1 MSAKGCEAAQ
11 KQATLILPGAPCL
24 PVLLP
29 VPGRSRTS
37 PLLQKARNPGQ
48 AKLRPVRTHNALL
61 PGGRA
66 DLSAKGCEAAQKQA
80 TLILPGAPCLPVLL
94 PVPGSSRTSPLLQK
108 ARNPGQAK
116 LRPVRTHN
124 ALLPGGRG
132 SGLVREGLRSGPRT
146 GHLDFTGCTVLT
158 CFAAGSR
165 QFADKRSVARS
176 AAESALSGLHNLR
189 TELEREVTH
198 NAPTASST
206 APESAIDARHCPTPI
221 RC

>member
-1 MSAKGCEAAQ
+1 
-11 KQATLILPGAPCL
+11 L

-29 VPGRSRTS
+29 VPGR
-37 PLLQKARNPGQ
+37 
-48 AKLRPVRTHNALL
+48 
-61 PGGRA
+61 
-66 DLSAKGCEAAQKQA
+66 
-80 TLILPGAPCLPVLL
+80 
-94 PVPGSSRTSPLLQK
+94 SRTSPLLQK

-206 APESAIDARHCPTPI
+206 APESATDARHCPTPI